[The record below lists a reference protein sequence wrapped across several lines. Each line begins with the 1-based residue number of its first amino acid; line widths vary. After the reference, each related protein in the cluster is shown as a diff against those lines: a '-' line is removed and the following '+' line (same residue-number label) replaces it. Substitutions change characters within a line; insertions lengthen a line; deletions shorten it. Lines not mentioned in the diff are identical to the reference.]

1 MAFDKKLMAII
12 ACPSCKGELSL
23 VTLPDRDAQELV
35 CKFDR
40 LAYEIKDNIPVLL
53 EDKAR
58 ELSLDEMETLR

>member
-12 ACPSCKGELSL
+12 ACPVCKGELMLTAIS
-23 VTLPDRDAQELV
+23 DNQAQELV

-53 EDKAR
+53 ENQAR
-58 ELSLDEMETLR
+58 SLSLEELESLR

>member
-12 ACPSCKGELSL
+12 ACPVCKGELMLTS
-23 VTLPDRDAQELV
+23 PSSNKAQELV

-53 EDKAR
+53 ESQAR
-58 ELSLDEMETLR
+58 ALSLEELESLR

>member
-12 ACPSCKGELSL
+12 ACPTCKGELVL
-23 VTLPDRDAQELV
+23 VTLPSKEEQELV

-58 ELSLDEMETLR
+58 ELSLDEMESIR

>member
-12 ACPSCKGELSL
+12 ACPSCKGELTL
-23 VTLPDRDAQELV
+23 ATLPGKEEQELV

-53 EDKAR
+53 EDQAR
-58 ELSLDEMETLR
+58 ALSLDEMESLH

>member
-12 ACPSCKGELSL
+12 ACPACKGELML
-23 VTLPDRDAQELV
+23 TTLSDKQEQELV

-53 EDKAR
+53 ENQAR
-58 ELSLDEMETLR
+58 VLSLDEIESLR

>member
-12 ACPSCKGELSL
+12 ACPACKGELMLTTL
-23 VTLPDRDAQELV
+23 VNKDEQELV

-53 EDKAR
+53 ENQAR
-58 ELSLDEMETLR
+58 TLSLDEIEALR